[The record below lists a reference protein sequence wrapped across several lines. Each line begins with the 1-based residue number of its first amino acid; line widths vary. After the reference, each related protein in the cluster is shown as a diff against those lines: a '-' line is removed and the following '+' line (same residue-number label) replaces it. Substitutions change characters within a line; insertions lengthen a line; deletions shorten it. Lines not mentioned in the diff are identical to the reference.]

1 MGQNETLQE
10 DHEVVKTE
18 LSQVLSLKRSLEE
31 EIRLKEGE
39 IKSMTASNQQLQAT
53 CASQRLELG
62 RLQSECAKHLAR
74 ATSAE
79 RHPLQMNIVS
89 PSITSPFFK
98 LSAKIATLQQ
108 QLEKAKHSEN
118 ELRSQVL
125 K

>member
-1 MGQNETLQE
+1 MLKE

-31 EIRLKEGE
+31 ELRTKENQMQ
-39 IKSMTASNQQLQAT
+39 SMSASNQQLHVT
-53 CASQRLELG
+53 CASQRMELG
-62 RLQSECAKHLAR
+62 RLQSECAKHCAR

-79 RHPLQMNIVS
+79 RHPLHMNIVS

-98 LSAKIATLQQ
+98 LSAKISTLQQ
-108 QLEKAKHSEN
+108 QLEKAKHSDN